1 MKMDLKVNGKQH
13 KLSLDPEMP
22 LLWAL
27 RDHLKLK
34 CTKFGCGIGAGGA
47 CTVHV
52 DGASIRACQT
62 TLAEVNGSEVTT
74 FEGLEGDVARLLVDA
89 WRELDVG
96 QCGYCQYGQIM
107 SAAALL
113 SFEPDPKPQEI
124 IDHMDGNICRCGTYQ
139 RIRKAVQMT
148 ADRLKEV

>member
-1 MKMDLKVNGKQH
+1 
-13 KLSLDPEMP
+13 
-22 LLWAL
+22 
-27 RDHLKLK
+27 
-34 CTKFGCGIGAGGA
+34 
-47 CTVHV
+47 VHV